1 MLHARYHELPL
12 TTEENTIVVN
22 FDVLTRMVSKNL
34 DRVLLTNELVLQP
47 FTHVE
52 IQRLDGSLLCGQCDV
67 TGVYIIRG
75 NSIYMWSM
83 CNLSY
88 SLQILKD
95 LRRRH
100 PDMSALSAMFLHDVV
115 RYRFDSEDYLK
126 IVLTQVKTSERPA
139 RHLKDAKDTKIAF
152 QELSWV
158 DSILKSWAELLDVS
172 CVSNDIISGQT
183 EVDFEKWRWC
193 FR

>member
-1 MLHARYHELPL
+1 MLWGALERIDAVGLQATFTPGHYAAFNYMANSTFGGSASFGGVTTQPQRTGASLLSAPELGWIKKQLEAR
-12 TTEENTIVVN
+12 
-22 FDVLTRMVSKNL
+22 NL
-34 DRVLLTNELVLQP
+34 
-47 FTHVE
+47 THVV
-52 IQRLDGSLLCGQCDV
+52 G
-67 TGVYIIRG
+67 
-75 NSIYMWSM
+75 
-83 CNLSY
+83 
-88 SLQILKD
+88 
-95 LRRRH
+95 
-100 PDMSALSAMFLHDVV
+100 AMFLHDVV